1 MSTVSAATLRACAEE
16 LRELAGRQR
25 AHAAACETLLDAVH
39 KLDTAQTWQGAHPD
53 AMHARFAE
61 WQAGLDRTIDELR
74 GEAASW
80 SSLADD
86 FDRRA
91 AEAAAGG

>member
-1 MSTVSAATLRACAEE
+1 VSTVSPVTLRACAEE

-25 AHAAACETLLDAVH
+25 AHAAACETLLDAVR
-39 KLDTAQTWQGAHPD
+39 KLDTAETWQGTHPD

-61 WQAGLDRTIDELR
+61 WRAGLDRTIDELR
-74 GEAASW
+74 GTAASW

-86 FDRRA
+86 FERRA
-91 AEAAAGG
+91 ADAVAGR